1 MSPRDI
7 IDLLQARASSGR
19 AAFEIADDLFAKLI
33 AVLQRRFG
41 IGYLEA
47 ELLLADLIREHENR
61 LYVAL
66 HNSLD
71 LDDAKDA
78 VCRCL
83 PGEED

>member
-1 MSPRDI
+1 MSARDI

-19 AAFEIADDLFAKLI
+19 AAFEIAGDLFAKLI

-83 PGEED
+83 SGEDD